1 LWFSR
6 INNLNMNNL
15 LYVGEALGSLIN
27 LTPKPKKLK
36 IKRHQIELKYDF
48 MNSNVLSAW
57 QDTSVAIGEAYAIL
71 IADDLVPV
79 QKKLVKKFQQEN
91 SYIVDIGNKIKLR
104 PSKHTSISFSN
115 EQ

>member
-1 LWFSR
+1 MWFSR

-91 SYIVDIGNKIKLR
+91 SYIVDIGNKIKLS
-104 PSKHTSISFSN
+104 PSRHASISFSN